1 MDNLIV
7 MTPRAPGGLS
17 PDRRGPLGGS
27 AEILFF
33 TGVRYFRQ
41 VDEAAFLPNASTPST
56 TPTLSKAPTPSKPSA
71 PRLQPQFGGQRLVLV
86 VARLDHL

>member
-7 MTPRAPGGLS
+7 MTPRTTG
-17 PDRRGPLGGS
+17 RREPVGGS

-41 VDEAAFLPNASTPST
+41 VEEAAFLPTAPVPRRRRSAKAKASE
-56 TPTLSKAPTPSKPSA
+56 A
-71 PRLQPQFGGQRLVLV
+71 
-86 VARLDHL
+86 ARLEQQHA

>member
-7 MTPRAPGGLS
+7 MTPRAAGGYN
-17 PDRRGPLGGS
+17 RGPVGGS

-41 VDEAAFLPNASTPST
+41 VEDVACLPAAPNPRRRRSAKPRKAEAT
-56 TPTLSKAPTPSKPSA
+56 
-71 PRLQPQFGGQRLVLV
+71 QHQG
-86 VARLDHL
+86 

>member
-41 VDEAAFLPNASTPST
+41 VDEAAFLPKPA
-56 TPTLSKAPTPSKPSA
+56 TLSKAAAVSKAATLSKATA
-71 PRLQPQFGGQRLVLV
+71 PRRRRPAKKAIEAVRLEQQ
-86 VARLDHL
+86 A

>member
-7 MTPRAPGGLS
+7 MTARAAGGHGRAPV
-17 PDRRGPLGGS
+17 GGS

-41 VDEAAFLPNASTPST
+41 VEESAFLPQASGQAPAQPTT
-56 TPTLSKAPTPSKPSA
+56 VTPTKARA
-71 PRLQPQFGGQRLVLV
+71 PRRRRVDRV
-86 VARLDHL
+86 AKAAEAARLEQQA

>member
-7 MTPRAPGGLS
+7 MTPRTARRSG
-17 PDRRGPLGGS
+17 RGPVGGS

-41 VDEAAFLPNASTPST
+41 VEEAAFLPAAPVPRRRRSAKAKT
-56 TPTLSKAPTPSKPSA
+56 TLGIV
-71 PRLQPQFGGQRLVLV
+71 RLEQQH
-86 VARLDHL
+86 A